1 MKINVT
7 TIRKG
12 IRYLKHY
19 GWKEFLIRLQEKQ
32 EQEAIPY
39 NDWYE
44 KVKPTEAELAEQRKI
59 SRKWKEGPKISI
71 VVPLYNTP
79 ETFLREMIESVMA
92 STYEN
97 WELCLADGTPG
108 ESVIPAI
115 VQEYQQN
122 DRKIIDKEASR
133 VVYQKLKENG
143 GIAENTNAA
152 IAMAGGDYIAFLDHD
167 DVITPDALY
176 EMADRIIKGR
186 NQGKEPEVLYS
197 DEDKTDAGQT
207 KVMDPHFKPDFNP
220 DLLCSNNYITHFLVV
235 KRELA
240 DRLGG
245 IRKDF
250 DGAQDYDF
258 VLRATEQAKV
268 IAHIPKILYHWRMHE
283 LSTAGDGD
291 SKSYARDAGKRAIE
305 AHLERIGVE
314 GSVEPT
320 QYFGFYR
327 VNYRLTERPLVSIII
342 PNKDETETLKK
353 CLDAIAKSSY
363 ENYEVI
369 IVENNSTEEATFSLY
384 KKIESDKIRV
394 VYYPD
399 AFNYSKLNNF
409 GASYANGTY
418 YILMN
423 NDIEVIETNWIEQML
438 SNCERREVG
447 VVGAR
452 LYYPDNTI
460 QHAGLVVG
468 VGGSLRGIGANLYQG
483 MRRER
488 SGYMHRAAIQMNY
501 SAVTAALLMVKKE
514 VYDKVN
520 GFEEEL
526 SVAFNDVDFCL
537 RVREAGY
544 LIVYDPRVEAYH
556 YESKSRGAEDSPEKV
571 ARFQSEIEF
580 MRNRWETLL
589 KEGDPNYNL
598 NFSRMRPDYSLGDP
612 EIMKKQQH

>member
-59 SRKWKEGPKISI
+59 SRKWKEGPQISI

-327 VNYRLTERPLVSIII
+327 VNYKLTERPLVSIII

-612 EIMKKQQH
+612 EIMKKQH

>member
-59 SRKWKEGPKISI
+59 SRKWKEGPQISI

-122 DRKIIDKEASR
+122 DRKIIDKETSR

-320 QYFGFYR
+320 QYFGFYQ
-327 VNYRLTERPLVSIII
+327 VNYKLTERPLVSIII

-537 RVREAGY
+537 RIREAGY

-612 EIMKKQQH
+612 EIMKKQH

>member
-122 DRKIIDKEASR
+122 DRKIIDKEVSR

-327 VNYRLTERPLVSIII
+327 VNYKLTERPLVSIII

-612 EIMKKQQH
+612 EIMKKQH

>member
-59 SRKWKEGPKISI
+59 SRKWKVGPKISI

-133 VVYQKLKENG
+133 IVYQKLKENG

-327 VNYRLTERPLVSIII
+327 VNYKLTERPLVSIII

-384 KKIESDKIRV
+384 KKIESDKIKV

>member
-1 MKINVT
+1 M
-7 TIRKG
+7 
-12 IRYLKHY
+12 
-19 GWKEFLIRLQEKQ
+19 
-32 EQEAIPY
+32 
-39 NDWYE
+39 
-44 KVKPTEAELAEQRKI
+44 
-59 SRKWKEGPKISI
+59 
-71 VVPLYNTP
+71 
-79 ETFLREMIESVMA
+79 
-92 STYEN
+92 
-97 WELCLADGTPG
+97 
-108 ESVIPAI
+108 
-115 VQEYQQN
+115 
-122 DRKIIDKEASR
+122 
-133 VVYQKLKENG
+133 
-143 GIAENTNAA
+143 
-152 IAMAGGDYIAFLDHD
+152 
-167 DVITPDALY
+167 ITPDALY

-186 NQGKEPEVLYS
+186 KQGKEPEVLYS

-327 VNYRLTERPLVSIII
+327 VNYKLTERPLVSIII

-384 KKIESDKIRV
+384 KKIESDKIKV

-409 GASYANGTY
+409 GVSYANGTY

-537 RVREAGY
+537 RVREVGY

-598 NFSRMRPDYSLGDP
+598 NFSRVRPDYSLGDP

>member
-59 SRKWKEGPKISI
+59 SRKWKVGPKISI

-314 GSVEPT
+314 GSVEST

-327 VNYRLTERPLVSIII
+327 VNYKLTERPLVSIII

-612 EIMKKQQH
+612 EIMKK

>member
-59 SRKWKEGPKISI
+59 SRKWKEAPKISI

-133 VVYQKLKENG
+133 IVYQKLKENG

-327 VNYRLTERPLVSIII
+327 VNYKLTERPLVSIII

-384 KKIESDKIRV
+384 KKIESDKIKV

-612 EIMKKQQH
+612 EIMKK

>member
-44 KVKPTEAELAEQRKI
+44 KIKPTEAELAEQRKI
-59 SRKWKEGPKISI
+59 SRKWKEAPKISI

-79 ETFLREMIESVMA
+79 ETFLREMIESVVT

-108 ESVIPAI
+108 ESVIPAM
-115 VQEYQQN
+115 VQKYQQN
-122 DRKIIDKEASR
+122 DRKIIDNDVSR

-186 NQGKEPEVLYS
+186 KQGKEPEVLYS

-327 VNYRLTERPLVSIII
+327 VNYKLTERPLVSIII

-520 GFEEEL
+520 GFEEAL

>member
-59 SRKWKEGPKISI
+59 SRKWKEGPQISI

-240 DRLGG
+240 DRIGG

-327 VNYRLTERPLVSIII
+327 VNYKLTERPLVSIII

-369 IVENNSTEEATFSLY
+369 IVENNSTEEATFSFY

-612 EIMKKQQH
+612 EIMKKQH

>member
-12 IRYLKHY
+12 VRYLKHY

-59 SRKWKEGPKISI
+59 SRKWKEGPQISI

-327 VNYRLTERPLVSIII
+327 VNYKLTERPLVSIII

-353 CLDAIAKSSY
+353 CLNAIAKSSY

-612 EIMKKQQH
+612 EIMKKQH

>member
-59 SRKWKEGPKISI
+59 SRKWKEGPQISI

-240 DRLGG
+240 DRIGG

-327 VNYRLTERPLVSIII
+327 VNYKLTERPLVSIII

-612 EIMKKQQH
+612 EIMKKQH